1 MQANC
6 GGRAQHITFLRS
18 VFRLLARITGEIQL
32 MRRVGNHGALL
43 ISQLIQEERAPRF
56 QATLSLSEDRSALN
70 AQIPSDRLGAADR
83 VSIFRRFP

>member
-1 MQANC
+1 
-6 GGRAQHITFLRS
+6 

-43 ISQLIQEERAPRF
+43 ISQLIQEERAPHF
-56 QATLSLSEDRSALN
+56 QATLSLSEDRSALK